1 MKKYLQLGKKIFNI
15 HRSITGKGTLRT
27 LKILKKKNNNL
38 KIKHFITNKKVFDWK
53 IPSEWN
59 IKDAYVS
66 DFKGNK
72 IIDFRKN
79 NLHIVA
85 YSKSI
90 DKQISKSE
98 LLKHLHYLRS
108 QPRAIPYVTSYYNK
122 YWGFCVS
129 FKEYKK
135 IKNTYK
141 NNSKFY
147 VKVDSS
153 FKSQGKMHYGEVFL
167 KGKSQEEILLSTYI
181 CHPSMANNELSG
193 PLIALALS
201 NYYKNKNLK
210 KSIRILFLPETIG
223 AIAYI
228 AKNLKNLKSKVIGG
242 YVLSCIGDERNY
254 SYIRSKYPNS
264 ASDICAF
271 ASFDKLK
278 IKYKNYNFLK
288 SESDERRFNSP
299 FVDLGIGSLLRTKYH
314 SYPEYHTSLDDFNVV
329 TKSGLEGGF
338 NISKN
343 CVNNLL
349 NYNVKKNK
357 FKFKLKIKKNCPIT
371 KFICEPNLGKRNLY
385 PKISKKDNNFKDP
398 HILLDFLQYA
408 DGTNSLSKIAE
419 HIKSNIYKVRK
430 INNLLLKNSII
441 FYKND

>member
-15 HRSITGKGTLRT
+15 HRSITGKGTLKT
-27 LKILKKKNNNL
+27 LKILKKKNNSL
-38 KIKHFITNKKVFDWK
+38 KIKHFNTNKKVFDWK

-66 DFKGNK
+66 DLNGNK
-72 IIDFRKN
+72 IIDFKKN

-85 YSKSI
+85 YSRPI
-90 DKQISKSE
+90 DKYISKSE
-98 LLKHLHYLRS
+98 LLARLHYLKS
-108 QPRAIPYVTSYYNK
+108 QPKAIPYVTSYYNK
-122 YWGFCVS
+122 YWGFCLS
-129 FKEYKK
+129 YKEYKK
-135 IKNTYK
+135 IKNIYK
-141 NNSKFY
+141 NNSRFY
-147 VKVDSS
+147 VRIDSNL
-153 FKSQGKMHYGEVFL
+153 KSKGKMHYGEVFL
-167 KGKSQEEILLSTYI
+167 KGKSSEEILLSTYI

-201 NYYKNKNLK
+201 NYYKNRNLK

-228 AKNLKNLKSKVIGG
+228 DKNLKNLKRKVIGG

-254 SYIRSKYPNS
+254 SYIRSKYSNS

-271 ASFDKLK
+271 KAFNKLK
-278 IKYKNYNFLK
+278 INYKNYNFLK

-314 SYPEYHTSLDDFNVV
+314 SYPEYHTSLDNFDVV
-329 TKSGLEGGF
+329 TEAGLKGGY

-349 NYNVKKNK
+349 NYKLKNK
-357 FKFKLKIKKNCPIT
+357 KLKFHLKIKKNCPVT

-385 PKISKKDNNFKDP
+385 PKISEKNNNFKNP
-398 HILLDFLQYA
+398 HLILDFLQYA
-408 DGTNSLSKIAE
+408 DGTNSINEIAKLTKNKVNI
-419 HIKSNIYKVRK
+419 IKK
-430 INNLLLKNSII
+430 INRLLIKKNLI
-441 FYKND
+441 FYLNE